1 MHTAF
6 SLLSCLR
13 VVLHYSG
20 YGACCAGHS
29 ATRVMALVVHEQ
41 YKHAAI
47 LSFLA
52 STISAKGENAQKG
65 TIQGDATTTKIMC
78 RDTQPTHISIAAYE
92 ECINN
97 L

>member
-6 SLLSCLR
+6 SIMSESSSALFS
-13 VVLHYSG
+13 

-29 ATRVMALVVHEQ
+29 ATCVTVLVVHEQ
-41 YKHAAI
+41 YKHTAI
-47 LSFLA
+47 VSFHS

-65 TIQGDATTTKIMC
+65 TIESDANTTTIMY
-78 RDTQPTHISIAAYE
+78 RDIKPTHISIAAYE